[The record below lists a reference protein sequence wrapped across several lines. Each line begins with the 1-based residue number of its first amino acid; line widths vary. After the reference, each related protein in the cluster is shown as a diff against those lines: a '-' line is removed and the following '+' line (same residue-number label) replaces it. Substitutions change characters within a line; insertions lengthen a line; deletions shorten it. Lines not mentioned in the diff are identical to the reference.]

1 MMMSEGS
8 AQVGP
13 TLPQP
18 GSPVKEGE
26 RAIKHGKVGLRCSV
40 CLSLCVCVALFFVL
54 LLLLFPRSFS
64 VALIVTDDPSTRRQ
78 QARLC
83 YACVLIHSL
92 AAYKQNQ
99 PI

>member
-1 MMMSEGS
+1 
-8 AQVGP
+8 
-13 TLPQP
+13 
-18 GSPVKEGE
+18 
-26 RAIKHGKVGLRCSV
+26 
-40 CLSLCVCVALFFVL
+40 VCVALFFVL